1 MKKLINIALGIM
13 CILGVI
19 SFWISSGMVI
29 YHLIIDGSMPWQVII
44 MGVSLL
50 PSIIKIFCCGA
61 GTANCMK
68 TRNITAIFAV
78 NRDIPQSPG

>member
-1 MKKLINIALGIM
+1 MKKFINITLIVLSV
-13 CILGVI
+13 LGVI
-19 SFWISSGMVI
+19 SFWISSGVVI

-61 GTANCMK
+61 EDSELYDDKEYYSHFCG
-68 TRNITAIFAV
+68 
-78 NRDIPQSPG
+78 

>member
-1 MKKLINIALGIM
+1 MKKFINIALGIM

-19 SFWISSGMVI
+19 SFWISSGVVI

-50 PSIIKIFCCGA
+50 PSIIKIFCCGVEDSELYEDKEYYSHFC
-61 GTANCMK
+61 G
-68 TRNITAIFAV
+68 
-78 NRDIPQSPG
+78 